1 MSLISSRKKSMFWI
15 KKPYFLVIGAPKY
28 TISTLDII
36 FHAKISR
43 TGKKV
48 RHFKASFP
56 ITVISRSKS
65 KKSDFSHFS
74 HLNKKRTSDFV
85 YFVFFYHMPSWQ
97 PSGVRGVWGEWFLSA
112 TKKSYILA
120 DFTVKTFAISKVS
133 LLGNYL

>member
-1 MSLISSRKKSMFWI
+1 MFWI
-15 KKPYFLVIGAPKY
+15 KKSYFLVIGAPKY
-28 TISTLDII
+28 AISTLCII
-36 FHAKISR
+36 FYAYISR

-48 RHFKASFP
+48 RHFKASFAT
-56 ITVISRSKS
+56 TVISKS
-65 KKSDFSHFS
+65 KWKKCDFSHFS
-74 HLNKKRTSDFV
+74 HLNRKGTSDFV
-85 YFVFFYHMPSWQ
+85 YFVFFYHIPSWQ

>member
-1 MSLISSRKKSMFWI
+1 MFWI
-15 KKPYFLVIGAPKY
+15 KKSYFLVIGAPKY

-48 RHFKASFP
+48 RHFKASFV

-65 KKSDFSHFS
+65 KKCDFSHFS

-85 YFVFFYHMPSWQ
+85 YFVFFYHIPSWQ
-97 PSGVRGVWGEWFLSA
+97 PSEIRGVWGEWFFFGHLE
-112 TKKSYILA
+112 SYILA
-120 DFTVKTFAISKVS
+120 DFTVKTLAISKVS